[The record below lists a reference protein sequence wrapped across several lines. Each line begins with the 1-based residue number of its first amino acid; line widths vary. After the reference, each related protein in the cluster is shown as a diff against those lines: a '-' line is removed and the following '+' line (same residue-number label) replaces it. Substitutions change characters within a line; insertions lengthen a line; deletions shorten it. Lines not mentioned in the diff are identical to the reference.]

1 MKEIYV
7 NIKIVIDLL
16 HQAKTKRFVT
26 WEWRKIYTC

>member
-7 NIKIVIDLL
+7 NILKLLLL